1 MQAVKMTSKQTNTHI
16 QTSDLYE
23 EEHFVMAYNKLLMA
37 SHWISPEGDKVKLS
51 HNIKAIYHYRLSQ
64 YRSFTKEG
72 KHYIESVPTVAK
84 VLAVSEDVS
93 KATQALLIKMGL
105 MVVSQ
110 KGTRVAEYTVF
121 PLKYIKGSLINDK
134 LTLDTVKGEKKKK
147 RKRRKVNEDAN
158 SWKIIQAIEHNK
170 KQIDKIKQKKEK
182 VYILT
187 EEDMRRLRE
196 SGNKDKE

>member
-1 MQAVKMTSKQTNTHI
+1 MTDKKTTTHSQTG
-16 QTSDLYE
+16 DLYDE
-23 EEHFVMAYNKLLMA
+23 DHFVMAYNKLLMA
-37 SHWISPEGDKVKLS
+37 SHWISPEGDKIKLS

-134 LTLDTVKGEKKKK
+134 LALSTVKGEKKKK
-147 RKRRKVNEDAN
+147 RRKVSENAN
-158 SWKIIQAIEHNK
+158 SWKVIQAIEHNK

-196 SGNKDKE
+196 KGNKDNE